1 MTSITTKHHINSSN
15 DKLDLYQT
23 ITDKIIAAIEAGVQR
38 DGKPLW
44 GGAGSSGMPY
54 NQTSGK
60 TYSGV
65 NVLILWLAAMDNGFS
80 SSAWLTYK
88 QATALGGNIKKGSK
102 GQQVVYY
109 STMERVSTDHATGEI
124 NPTKVGFLKSYTVF
138 NLEQCEGIEA
148 AIVTR
153 TFLGN
158 AAAEALLQA
167 SGAVILEQGGKAYY
181 RPSTDEIYMP
191 ERSRFIT
198 DEAFYAVALH
208 ELTHWTGHQSR
219 LARDFSGRFGTEA
232 YAFEELVAELGAA
245 FSCAD
250 LGLIPATLD
259 NHAGYIDSWLKVLKN
274 DKKAIFTAASQASKA
289 HGWLMTAA
297 VNASLRD
304 AA

>member
-1 MTSITTKHHINSSN
+1 MTSITTQHNTNSSN
-15 DKLDLYQT
+15 DKFDLHQS
-23 ITDKIIAAIEAGVQR
+23 ITDKIIAAIEAGVKR

-44 GGAGSSGMPY
+44 CGAGSSGMPY

-65 NVLILWLAAMDNGFS
+65 NVLILWLAAIDHGFA

-109 STMERVSTDHATGEI
+109 STIERDSTDHATGEI
-124 NPTKVGFLKSYTVF
+124 NPKKVGFLKSYTVF

-148 AIVTR
+148 DIVIR

-158 AAAEALLQA
+158 EAAETLLQA

-191 ERSRFIT
+191 DRSRFIT
-198 DEAFYAVALH
+198 DEAFYSVALH
-208 ELTHWTGHQSR
+208 ELTHWTGHPSR
-219 LARDFSGRFGTEA
+219 LDRDFSGRFGTEA

-250 LGLIPATLD
+250 LGLIPSTMD
-259 NHAGYIDSWLKVLKN
+259 NHASYIDSWLKVLKN

-289 HGWLMTAA
+289 HSWLMAA
-297 VNASLRD
+297 AANSLQLD

>member
-1 MTSITTKHHINSSN
+1 MTSITTKHSTNSSN
-15 DKLDLYQT
+15 DKFDLYQT
-23 ITDKIIAAIEAGVQR
+23 ITDQIIGAIEAGVKR

-44 GGAGSSGMPY
+44 SGAGSSGMPY

-65 NVLILWLAAMDNGFS
+65 NVLILWLAAMDNGFA

-109 STMERVSTDHATGEI
+109 STMERESTDHATGEI
-124 NPTKVGFLKSYTVF
+124 NPRKVGFLKSYTVF
-138 NLEQCEGIEA
+138 NLGQCEGIEA
-148 AIVTR
+148 NIVTR
-153 TFLGN
+153 AFHGN
-158 AAAEALLQA
+158 EAAEALLHA
-167 SGAVILEQGGKAYY
+167 SGAVILEQGGKAYC

-208 ELTHWTGHQSR
+208 ELTHWTGHPSR
-219 LARDFSGRFGTEA
+219 LDRDFSGRFGTEA

-259 NHAGYIDSWLKVLKN
+259 NHASYIDSWLKVLKS
-274 DKKAIFTAASQASKA
+274 DKRAIFTAASQASKA
-289 HGWLMTAA
+289 HGWLMMAATAGA
-297 VNASLRD
+297 ILE